1 MYEYLFTIPMQYLYL
16 SIYIYMSVGGKYSMM
31 IGIFSYLA
39 DVTTEKER
47 TYRIG
52 LISIVYTISVPFG
65 MAFSGILLR

>member
-1 MYEYLFTIPMQYLYL
+1 
-16 SIYIYMSVGGKYSMM
+16 MM

-65 MAFSGILLR
+65 MAFSGILLRWIWDWTDLY

>member
-1 MYEYLFTIPMQYLYL
+1 
-16 SIYIYMSVGGKYSMM
+16 MM